1 MHIYIHNIYI
11 LELLLNWYA
20 YFEMDEVKLDTLD
33 TLIESTS
40 VHFVQHSNER
50 CHLSPLWSSLA
61 VWLAPTLYDPM
72 TKDSHDV
79 AQAQQWL
86 HCKCWKRCV
95 SEWLLGYEVH
105 MSRWTL
111 HANSKNVSSGEGT
124 GTGVPE
130 FIEHHAT
137 VTEWRLYGSNSL
149 STQPIYNDT
158 MKEHVK
164 KHHRNKFER
173 QVVLPGNEHSRRSA
187 TCCDLYLINDVFLS
201 NDTKWKSCSHIE
213 PSLPE
218 MSGTL
223 PSSSIMWVDS
233 FMFIHTIWI

>member
-1 MHIYIHNIYI
+1 
-11 LELLLNWYA
+11 
-20 YFEMDEVKLDTLD
+20 
-33 TLIESTS
+33 
-40 VHFVQHSNER
+40 
-50 CHLSPLWSSLA
+50 
-61 VWLAPTLYDPM
+61 
-72 TKDSHDV
+72 
-79 AQAQQWL
+79 
-86 HCKCWKRCV
+86 
-95 SEWLLGYEVH
+95 
-105 MSRWTL
+105 MSRLTL

-137 VTEWRLYGSNSL
+137 VTEWRLDGSNSL

-164 KHHRNKFER
+164 KHQRNKFER

-201 NDTKWKSCSHIE
+201 NDIKWKSCRHIE

-218 MSGTL
+218 
-223 PSSSIMWVDS
+223 IR
-233 FMFIHTIWI
+233 FIHVHSHHLRQVCECSSHATSQAETWRRAFGTKNQSL